1 MFNFLNSI
9 IFILSCILTVILLIC
24 MYIVCIGIYGSLL
37 ILFVFRKEIIGRINT
52 LFGTIKKRIKSLII
66 GQ

>member
-24 MYIVCIGIYGSLL
+24 MYIVCIGIYGVLL
-37 ILFVFRKEIIGRINT
+37 VLFVFRKEIIGRINT
-52 LFGTIKKRIKSLII
+52 LFGTIKKSIKSLII

>member
-24 MYIVCIGIYGSLL
+24 IYIVCIGIYGVLL
-37 ILFVFRKEIIGRINT
+37 VLFVFRKEIIGRINT
-52 LFGTIKKRIKSLII
+52 LFGTIKKSIKSLII
-66 GQ
+66 G